1 LPRCGALCCGEMAMS
16 ELTDQD
22 RAAFAAVD
30 DALHTYPLAPAPP
43 ALAPSVMARI
53 HAPSATP
60 HFRLEWLDY
69 ALSLFAAG
77 MVGLG
82 LVFWPSIS
90 FQLAAD
96 AQVQLVMLLQYPDI
110 AVWVVT
116 FLSGLVLAACALVLA
131 ALIFVQTSASRSHLV
146 RSR

>member
-1 LPRCGALCCGEMAMS
+1 MS

-30 DALHTYPLAPAPP
+30 DALRTYPLAPAP
-43 ALAPSVMARI
+43 LSLVPSVIARI
-53 HAPSATP
+53 HAPSLAP
-60 HFRLEWLDY
+60 RFRLEWLDY

-82 LVFWPSIS
+82 LVIWQSIS
-90 FQLAAD
+90 PQLALD
-96 AQVQLVMLLQYPDI
+96 MQTQLSDLLLYPDLRM
-110 AVWVVT
+110 WVMA
-116 FLSGLVLAACALVLA
+116 LLGGLVLAACALALA
-131 ALIFVQTSASRSHLV
+131 ALVFAQTSASRLHWI